1 MAYSSNKQEIML
13 VSEFAEAMLSALER
27 NRESKVVWTE
37 ISTEDLIDGLQKNY
51 EKLVDTFIAHNPNE
65 IKKRC
70 VNIANFAAMIAERY
84 SK

>member
-1 MAYSSNKQEIML
+1 MAYSTRIQEAAL
-13 VSEFAEAMLSALER
+13 VSHFSLLMQDALES
-27 NRESKVVWTE
+27 NRESKEVWTE
-37 ISTEDLIDGLQKNY
+37 IPIEDLIDGLQTNH
-51 EKLVDTFIAHNPNE
+51 EKLIDGFIVHNPDE

>member
-1 MAYSSNKQEIML
+1 ML
-13 VSEFAEAMLSALER
+13 VSEFTEAMLSALER

-37 ISTEDLIDGLQKNY
+37 IPVEDLIDGLQTNH
-51 EKLVDTFIAHNPNE
+51 EKLIEGFIAHSPDE

>member
-1 MAYSSNKQEIML
+1 MVMRFTNLMFL
-13 VSEFAEAMLSALER
+13 ALES

-37 ISTEDLIDGLQKNY
+37 IPIEDLIDGLQTNH
-51 EKLVDTFIAHNPNE
+51 EKLIDGFIAHNPDE

>member
-1 MAYSSNKQEIML
+1 MAHSSNKQEIML
-13 VSEFAEAMLSALER
+13 VSEFTEAMLSALER

-37 ISTEDLIDGLQKNY
+37 IPVEDLIDGLQTNH
-51 EKLVDTFIAHNPNE
+51 EKLIDGFIAHNPDE
-65 IKKRC
+65 IRKRC

>member
-1 MAYSSNKQEIML
+1 MAHSTRIQEAAL
-13 VSEFAEAMLSALER
+13 VSHFSLLMQDALES

-37 ISTEDLIDGLQKNY
+37 IPVEDLIDGLQTNH
-51 EKLVDTFIAHNPNE
+51 EKLIEGFIAHSPEE

>member
-1 MAYSSNKQEIML
+1 MVARFAILMAE
-13 VSEFAEAMLSALER
+13 ALER

-37 ISTEDLIDGLQKNY
+37 IPIEDLIDGLQTSH
-51 EKLVDTFIAHNPNE
+51 EKLIDGFIAHNPDE
-65 IKKRC
+65 IRKRC

>member
-1 MAYSSNKQEIML
+1 MAHSSNKQEIML
-13 VSEFAEAMLSALER
+13 VSEFTEAMLSALER

-37 ISTEDLIDGLQKNY
+37 IPVEDLIDGLQNNH
-51 EKLVDTFIAHNPNE
+51 EKLIEGFIAHNPDE
-65 IKKRC
+65 IRKRC